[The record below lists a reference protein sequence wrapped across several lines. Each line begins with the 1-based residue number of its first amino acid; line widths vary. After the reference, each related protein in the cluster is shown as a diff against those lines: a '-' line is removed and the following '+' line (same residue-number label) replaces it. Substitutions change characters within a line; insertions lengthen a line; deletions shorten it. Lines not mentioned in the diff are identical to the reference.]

1 MPLIRAALILA
12 AAVFTGCANSPTRY
26 KTVVKSDTGDVTWY
40 GPTQAVADARARWYA
55 DPKWRVAANIPC
67 LGYGK

>member
-12 AAVFTGCANSPTRY
+12 ALALAGCANSPTRY
-26 KTVVKSDTGDVTWY
+26 KTVVNSETGDVTWW
-40 GPTQAVADARARWYA
+40 GPTQRVADARAKWYA
-55 DPKWRVAANIPC
+55 DPSWRVAENIPC

>member
-40 GPTQAVADARARWYA
+40 GPSRAIADARARWYA
-55 DPKWRVAANIPC
+55 DPSYRVDANIPR
-67 LGYGK
+67 LGYR

>member
-40 GPTQAVADARARWYA
+40 GPTQRIADARARWYA
-55 DPKWRVAANIPC
+55 DPKRRVAANIPR
-67 LGYGK
+67 LGYR

>member
-40 GPTQAVADARARWYA
+40 GPTRAVADARARWYTS
-55 DPKWRVAANIPC
+55 PNWRVADNIPA
-67 LGYGK
+67 LGYGR